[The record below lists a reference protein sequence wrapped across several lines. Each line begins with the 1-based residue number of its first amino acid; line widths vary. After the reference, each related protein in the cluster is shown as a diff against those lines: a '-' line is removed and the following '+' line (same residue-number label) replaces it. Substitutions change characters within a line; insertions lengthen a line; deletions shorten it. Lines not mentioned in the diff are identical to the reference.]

1 MHDDRVV
8 LFSCSKAVPCCIK
21 RVPCHLDGTG
31 RTGSFRPALPST
43 WHRHKTAPAILHCLP
58 PGQTGPG
65 SGCWEVPA
73 RSSPPSAGRC
83 RCCSARPP
91 LQGGMRVGWGGVGCM
106 RGGGPHKA
114 ASTGTGA
121 EDRGRT
127 QRGVG
132 SWHAYV
138 LQCMPHIPCPSSGR
152 GHRLICMHRPCGRMQ
167 AEGLTRPATGSER
180 GQAGIQSDPSKAAGS
195 IALKSGCKLRAAGVR
210 RGRQRAQAAGSER
223 VVEKLAEAAGPCMFL
238 HRWSRRRFEAPLGA
252 EPSLLN
258 II

>member
-31 RTGSFRPALPST
+31 RTGSFRPALSST

-91 LQGGMRVGWGGVGCM
+91 LQGGMRVGWGGVYEGRWSAQSSQHRYRR
-106 RGGGPHKA
+106 RGQRQDATGGGQLACPCAAVHATHALPELRQGAPSDLHASPLRAHASRGPHK
-114 ASTGTGA
+114 T
-121 EDRGRT
+121 R
-127 QRGVG
+127 
-132 SWHAYV
+132 
-138 LQCMPHIPCPSSGR
+138 
-152 GHRLICMHRPCGRMQ
+152 HR
-167 AEGLTRPATGSER
+167 
-180 GQAGIQSDPSKAAGS
+180 
-195 IALKSGCKLRAAGVR
+195 
-210 RGRQRAQAAGSER
+210 
-223 VVEKLAEAAGPCMFL
+223 
-238 HRWSRRRFEAPLGA
+238 
-252 EPSLLN
+252 
-258 II
+258 